1 MQKGLSPHKYD
12 FLRLVAN
19 FEKNF
24 EKIMRCSMSLS
35 QLVVERI
42 YQVEP
47 IWVLIIFC
55 EIFKCFYKLG
65 GMLFHSIGVKRHFS
79 IEGIAPEIFCATRLI
94 YKERYVVI

>member
-1 MQKGLSPHKYD
+1 
-12 FLRLVAN
+12 
-19 FEKNF
+19 
-24 EKIMRCSMSLS
+24 MSLS

-94 YKERYVVI
+94 YKAKVRCHIGTELCNTGYFRKD